1 MNFKIAI
8 VAGMIFLQ
16 GCAAVVATGAATG
29 VGVMRDRRG
38 TYTFLDD
45 KNIELTAYQDIRKIA
60 KQSTDYHISVASY
73 NGVVL
78 LVGQAPS
85 SLEKQKVVERIKGI
99 EKIVRLYDE
108 ITVEPPISLGERS
121 QDAWITACVKS
132 QFLVHK
138 EIDPTRFKVI
148 TEQGTVYLLGLVTP
162 EEENI
167 AATVASQ
174 VPHVQKVVKIFEH
187 FDRKEPIK
195 TNKMSAK
202 SREDH
207 NMSESSWVKE

>member
-1 MNFKIAI
+1 MNVKIAI

-38 TYTFLDD
+38 THTFLDD

-73 NGVVL
+73 NGIVL

-85 SLEKQKVVERIKGI
+85 SLEKQKIVERINGI

-108 ITVEPPISLGERS
+108 ITVEAPISLAERS

-132 QFLVHK
+132 QLLVHK

-148 TEQGTVYLLGLVTP
+148 TEQGIVYLLGLVTP
-162 EEENI
+162 DEEEI
-167 AATVASQ
+167 AAEVASQ
-174 VPHVQKVVKIFEH
+174 IPHVKKVVKIFEY
-187 FDRKEPIK
+187 FDRKHPPISS
-195 TNKMSAK
+195 KMPAK
-202 SREDH
+202 SSTRATSNDEV
-207 NMSESSWVKE
+207 WVKE